1 MCEAVWE
8 APAFCEVNEV
18 WGRCELPGR
27 LPCMLP
33 LSGGSRPQCSV
44 DKRWH
49 SPTGGETCIHH
60 MFLLDRSCQTHRS
73 VIELLR
79 VVHLLPIS
87 YWMFLLSKYKNKH
100 QIYTETTLTCNYLGT
115 ESSPRSDF
123 SGLQRTVM
131 TELRPRS
138 HDAVTCVEL
147 KEHKHTSGT
156 WTQQKYL
163 TVASSFLFSFY
174 L

>member
-1 MCEAVWE
+1 M
-8 APAFCEVNEV
+8 
-18 WGRCELPGR
+18 
-27 LPCMLP
+27 
-33 LSGGSRPQCSV
+33 
-44 DKRWH
+44 
-49 SPTGGETCIHH
+49 
-60 MFLLDRSCQTHRS
+60 
-73 VIELLR
+73 
-79 VVHLLPIS
+79 
-87 YWMFLLSKYKNKH
+87 
-100 QIYTETTLTCNYLGT
+100 CNYLGT

-163 TVASSFLFSFY
+163 TVASSFSFFFLPVEEIDVGNILWVFREKIWFGTDTIENGVY
-174 L
+174 CRSWKNKGERDQGGFYQLIITKLHDAIQPAPIWVIQPN